1 MIVPDLVARPLAE
14 AVLMAKEAGL
24 SVTLVKAEPAFHR
37 DTLVWRD
44 DFAYV
49 LKQINALDHKTLIIG
64 CQFEGGVH
72 IMAHKIGSR
81 CMHRLWFL
89 RWYLPGWCYL

>member
-49 LKQINALDHKTLIIG
+49 LKLLKQINALDHKVTLIIG
-64 CQFEGGVH
+64 CQFEG
-72 IMAHKIGSR
+72 R
-81 CMHRLWFL
+81 CTHN
-89 RWYLPGWCYL
+89 GTQD

>member
-1 MIVPDLVARPLAE
+1 MIVPDLVARPLCRSR
-14 AVLMAKEAGL
+14 LDGQRGGL

-49 LKQINALDHKTLIIG
+49 LKQINALDHKVTLIIG
-64 CQFEGGVH
+64 CQFEG
-72 IMAHKIGSR
+72 R
-81 CMHRLWFL
+81 CTHN
-89 RWYLPGWCYL
+89 GTQD